1 MSENIKKWL
10 ENGEQSNITK
20 DVTEIVSEFKGND
33 FEKIISILN
42 WMNKNL
48 KRCTDQDKVLKIF
61 ATRNVSEVLKDMLST
76 GCHDDALIFTTF
88 CRAVGIPAKYVV
100 GISKLNPK
108 NSGHCVVELY
118 LPAGGWI
125 LVDQSRGSVYIDP
138 QRSDFYRMNFIV
150 GKGLDSWDVGISS
163 FKTWEE
169 KADRII
175 ELISKI

>member
-1 MSENIKKWL
+1 MSENIKRWL
-10 ENGEQSNITK
+10 ENGEQSKITK
-20 DVTEIVSEFKGND
+20 HVNEIISEFKGSD
-33 FEKIISILN
+33 FEKIMSILN

-48 KRCTDQDKVLKIF
+48 KRCTDQDKVLQIF
-61 ATRNVSEVLKDMLST
+61 ATRNISEVLKESLST

-100 GISKLNPK
+100 GINKLDPK
-108 NSGHCVVELY
+108 NRGHCVVELY
-118 LPAGGWI
+118 LHDRWI
-125 LVDQSRGSVYIDP
+125 LVDQSRGSVYIEP
-138 QRSDFYRMNFIV
+138 KRSDFYKMNFIV

-169 KADRII
+169 KADKII

>member
-1 MSENIKKWL
+1 MSENIRKWL
-10 ENGEQSNITK
+10 ENGEQSKITK
-20 DVTEIVSEFKGND
+20 LVTEIVSEFKGTD
-33 FEKIISILN
+33 FEKIMSILN
-42 WMNKNL
+42 WVNKNL
-48 KRCTDQDKVLKIF
+48 KRCTDQDKVLQIF
-61 ATRNVSEVLKDMLST
+61 ATRNISEVLKDLLST
-76 GCHDDALIFTTF
+76 GCHDDALIFVTF
-88 CRAVGIPAKYVV
+88 CRAVRIPAKYVV

-118 LPAGGWI
+118 LHGRWI

-138 QRSDFYRMNFIV
+138 KRSDFYRMNFIV

-175 ELISKI
+175 EHISKI

>member
-1 MSENIKKWL
+1 MSENIRKWL
-10 ENGEQSNITK
+10 KSGEQSKITK
-20 DVTEIVSEFKGND
+20 DATDIVSEFTGSD

-61 ATRNVSEVLKDMLST
+61 ATRDISEVLKDMLST

-88 CRAVGIPAKYVV
+88 CRAVEIPAKYVV
-100 GISKLNPK
+100 GINKLNPK

-118 LPAGGWI
+118 LHDRCI
-125 LVDQSRGSVYIDP
+125 LVDQSRGSVFIDP
-138 QRSDFYRMNFIV
+138 KRSDFYRMNFIV

-169 KADRII
+169 KSNKIMEI
-175 ELISKI
+175 ISKI

>member
-1 MSENIKKWL
+1 MSENISKWL
-10 ENGEQSNITK
+10 KSGEQSNITN

-33 FEKIISILN
+33 FEKLMSILN

-48 KRCTDQDKVLKIF
+48 KRCTEQDKVLQIF
-61 ATRNVSEVLKDMLST
+61 ATRNISEVLKDMMST

-100 GISKLNPK
+100 GINKLDPK
-108 NSGHCVVELY
+108 NGGHCVVELY
-118 LPAGGWI
+118 LHGSWI
-125 LVDQSRGSVYIDP
+125 LVDQSRGSIFIDP
-138 QRSDFYRMNFIV
+138 KRSDFYRTNFIV

-169 KADRII
+169 KSNKII
-175 ELISKI
+175 EHISKI

>member
-1 MSENIKKWL
+1 MSENIKRWL
-10 ENGEQSNITK
+10 ENGEQSKITK
-20 DVTEIVSEFKGND
+20 HVNEIVSEFKGSD
-33 FEKIISILN
+33 FEKIMSILN

-48 KRCTDQDKVLKIF
+48 KRCTDQDKVLQIF
-61 ATRNVSEVLKDMLST
+61 ATRNISEVLKEALST

-108 NSGHCVVELY
+108 NSGPCVVELY
-118 LPAGGWI
+118 LYGRWI
-125 LVDQSRGSVYIDP
+125 LVDQSRGSVYIEP
-138 QRSDFYRMNFIV
+138 KRSDFYKMNFIV

-169 KADRII
+169 KADKII

>member
-1 MSENIKKWL
+1 MSENIKRWL
-10 ENGEQSNITK
+10 ENGEQSKITK
-20 DVTEIVSEFKGND
+20 HVNEIISEFKGSD
-33 FEKIISILN
+33 FEKIMSILN

-48 KRCTDQDKVLKIF
+48 KRCTDQDKVLQIF
-61 ATRNVSEVLKDMLST
+61 ATRNISEVLKEALST

-118 LPAGGWI
+118 LYGRWI
-125 LVDQSRGSVYIDP
+125 LVDQSRGSVYIEP
-138 QRSDFYRMNFIV
+138 KRSDFYKMNFIV

-169 KADRII
+169 KADKII